1 MTPCEDKVKETRE
14 NPSIGTLRIAI
25 YVPAKVRNTVPPKEG
40 HIIVDPFWDK
50 YVDSYCINTKDEGA
64 P

>member
-14 NPSIGTLRIAI
+14 KPSIGTLRIAI
-25 YVPAKVRNTVPPKEG
+25 YVPAKVRITVPQKEE
-40 HIIVDPFWDK
+40 HIILDPLRDK
-50 YVDSYCINTKDEGA
+50 YLDSYRINTKDEGA